1 MTGKYTLPK
10 KERLYSKKLI
20 EQLFLDRSGVKK
32 EWPVKVV
39 YQLVDRE
46 KESEPQLL
54 FMVSV
59 SKRHFKRAVKRNLV
73 KRQVREAYRMNK
85 EALTEVMALF
95 PNKKLMVA
103 FIWMQNKVY
112 TTEDVKEAVARV
124 MSRIAKAIE
133 LLANKEDDV
142 ETSNQSAS

>member
-10 KERLYSKKLI
+10 KERLCSKKLI

-73 KRQVREAYRMNK
+73 KRQVREAYRVNK
-85 EALTEVMALF
+85 EVFTEVMALF

-103 FIWMQNKVY
+103 FIWMQDKIY
-112 TTEDVKEAVARV
+112 TTEDVKEAVAKV
-124 MSRIAKAIE
+124 MSRIVKAIE

-142 ETSNQSAS
+142 ETSNQSVS

>member
-10 KERLYSKKLI
+10 KERLCSKKLI
-20 EQLFLDRSGVKK
+20 DHLFLDRSGTKK

-46 KESEPQLL
+46 GAEDPQVL

-73 KRQVREAYRMNK
+73 KRQVREAYRLHK
-85 EALTEVMALF
+85 DVLADVMAAT
-95 PNKKLMVA
+95 PDKKLIVA
-103 FIWMQNKVY
+103 FIWLQDKIY
-112 TTEDVKEAVARV
+112 TSEEVNEAVVGVMARISKV
-124 MSRIAKAIE
+124 IS
-133 LLANKEDDV
+133 
-142 ETSNQSAS
+142 